1 MIDKLEL
8 IKDENI
14 SSKIYNIRGLQVML
28 DSELAELYGVET
40 KVFNQAVKRN
50 EERFPEN
57 FRVQLTEEE
66 FKHLRSQSATSS
78 EDKFLRS
85 QIVTLEK
92 EDLKSQGMLSEDMRG
107 KHRKYLPYVFTEQG
121 VSMLSAVLKSPTAI
135 EMSIKIINS
144 FVEMRRFLSSN
155 GELFQR
161 LDLIEKRQLAFEMK
175 TDDKFDKI
183 FSAIE
188 SNEVKPKQGIFFDG
202 QIFDAY
208 TFVTDLIKSA
218 KSSIILIDNY
228 IDETVLTM
236 LSKREKG
243 CIATIYTKTISE
255 ALKLDLKKHN
265 SQYPSIEIK
274 NLSEAH
280 DRFIIIDDKEIYHI
294 GASLKDLGKK
304 WFAFSKFDINA
315 FEILNKLKSY

>member
-92 EDLKSQGMLSEDMRG
+92 GFWCKN
-107 KHRKYLPYVFTEQG
+107 VFC
-121 VSMLSAVLKSPTAI
+121 VI
-135 EMSIKIINS
+135 
-144 FVEMRRFLSSN
+144 
-155 GELFQR
+155 
-161 LDLIEKRQLAFEMK
+161 
-175 TDDKFDKI
+175 
-183 FSAIE
+183 
-188 SNEVKPKQGIFFDG
+188 
-202 QIFDAY
+202 
-208 TFVTDLIKSA
+208 
-218 KSSIILIDNY
+218 
-228 IDETVLTM
+228 
-236 LSKREKG
+236 
-243 CIATIYTKTISE
+243 
-255 ALKLDLKKHN
+255 
-265 SQYPSIEIK
+265 
-274 NLSEAH
+274 
-280 DRFIIIDDKEIYHI
+280 
-294 GASLKDLGKK
+294 
-304 WFAFSKFDINA
+304 
-315 FEILNKLKSY
+315 